1 MYDYNAVITNVV
13 DGDTYDVDIDLGF
26 HIHIHERIRVLN
38 LDTPE
43 CRGPEKKYGNLCKAY
58 AEKFFLNKKIRLYSE
73 EEIKAPQTDS
83 FGRWLCR
90 IYVIDFNDSIYSI
103 FTSLGCNKYHDGYSE
118 YNVERLADFNAEK
131 IINIE

>member
-43 CRGPEKKYGNLCKAY
+43 KRGIEKELGYICYNWANMN
-58 AEKFFLNKKIRLYSE
+58 FLDKEIILYSE
-73 EEIKAPQTDS
+73 KEIKAPETDS

-90 IYVIDFNDSIYSI
+90 VYIPELDNDIASI
-103 FTSLGCNKYHDGYSE
+103 FSSLGCNKYKDN
-118 YNVERLADFNAEK
+118 YNEDKVKQLRYDY
-131 IINIE
+131 I

>member
-43 CRGPEKKYGNLCKAY
+43 CRGPEKKYGNLCKVY
-58 AEKFFLNKKIRLYSE
+58 ATKHFLNKKVRLYSE
-73 EEIKAPQTDS
+73 EEIKAPKTDN

-90 IYVIDFNDSIYSI
+90 IYVIDFSDSIYTI

-118 YNVERLADFNAEK
+118 DNVEKLKDL
-131 IINIE
+131 I

>member
-38 LDTPE
+38 LNTPE
-43 CRGPEKKYGNLCKAY
+43 CKGVEKEYGKLCKTY
-58 AEKFFLNKKIRLYSE
+58 AEKHFLNKNIKLFSE
-73 EEIKAPQTDS
+73 AEIKAPRTDS

-90 IYVIDFNDSIYSI
+90 I
-103 FTSLGCNKYHDGYSE
+103 
-118 YNVERLADFNAEK
+118 
-131 IINIE
+131 

>member
-43 CRGPEKKYGNLCKAY
+43 CKGVEKEYGKLCKAY
-58 AEKFFLNKKIRLYSE
+58 AEKYFLNKNIKLYSE

-90 IYVIDFNDSIYSI
+90 VWIKGELKDITGI
-103 FTSLGCNKYHDGYSE
+103 FTSLGCNKYENNYSE
-118 YNVERLADFNAEK
+118 ENVEKL
-131 IINIE
+131 INLINN

>member
-1 MYDYNAVITNVV
+1 MYEYNAVITNVV

-43 CRGPEKKYGNLCKAY
+43 CRGAEKEYGKLCKAY

-73 EEIKAPQTDS
+73 AEIKAPQTDN
-83 FGRWLCR
+83 FGRWLC
-90 IYVIDFNDSIYSI
+90 YVYINDLNKSITEI
-103 FTSLGCNKYHDGYSE
+103 FSSLGCNKYWDGYSE
-118 YNVERLADFNAEK
+118 YNVEKLADL
-131 IINIE
+131 INN